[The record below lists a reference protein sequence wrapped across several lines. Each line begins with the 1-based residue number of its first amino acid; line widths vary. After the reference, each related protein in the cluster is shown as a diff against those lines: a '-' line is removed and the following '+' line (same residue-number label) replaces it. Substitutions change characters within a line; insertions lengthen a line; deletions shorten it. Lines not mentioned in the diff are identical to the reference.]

1 MWIVGFGLLVQ
12 LLIRM
17 DLCVPGGGRLVF
29 SSGSSKHVKNLAFC
43 ATLEVQKVFVEW
55 FFPEDQCFSKD
66 FDGL

>member
-1 MWIVGFGLLVQ
+1 MCAGGKVAFFIWIFQ
-12 LLIRM
+12 T
-17 DLCVPGGGRLVF
+17 C
-29 SSGSSKHVKNLAFC
+29 KNLAFC